1 MIESEQKYV
10 QLEDHPLRYELA
22 NELHARPFP
31 TLTAPSHV
39 VFLAIKRPVY
49 AASRDRD
56 TDMAHLEELL
66 DRHGAMHPSAE
77 ATHYFGVVGR
87 HRLKWENH
95 NEFVTYT
102 FFCEGLM
109 PRPFDP
115 SVFDVFPDDWIAKVP
130 GHRFTSALI
139 HVDHMPE
146 KQVIK
151 NQLRDWF
158 VAESLAV
165 SEIFDRSALMASDF
179 RIDEGGHIRFAVFVD
194 SDVGERRVGRIVQRL
209 CEVETYKS
217 MSMLGFASTRHLM
230 SHLAKID
237 SNLCQFVS
245 S

>member
-1 MIESEQKYV
+1 
-10 QLEDHPLRYELA
+10 
-22 NELHARPFP
+22 
-31 TLTAPSHV
+31 
-39 VFLAIKRPVY
+39 
-49 AASRDRD
+49 
-56 TDMAHLEELL
+56 
-66 DRHGAMHPSAE
+66 
-77 ATHYFGVVGR
+77 
-87 HRLKWENH
+87 
-95 NEFVTYT
+95 
-102 FFCEGLM
+102 
-109 PRPFDP
+109 
-115 SVFDVFPDDWIAKVP
+115 
-130 GHRFTSALI
+130 
-139 HVDHMPE
+139 MPE

-237 SNLCQFVS
+237 SNLCQLVEQMAS
-245 S
+245 ELCEADVTLHAP